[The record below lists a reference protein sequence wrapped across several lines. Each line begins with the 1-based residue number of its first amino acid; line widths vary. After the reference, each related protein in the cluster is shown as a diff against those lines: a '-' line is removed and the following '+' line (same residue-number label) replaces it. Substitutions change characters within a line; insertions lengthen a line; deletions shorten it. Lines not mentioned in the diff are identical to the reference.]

1 MNKSKPLSGITSSTM
16 FQAHDSRHKS
26 YFGSKP
32 LEIAWNKKK
41 VISWDSIQMW
51 NAGTV
56 LYDPKQHET
65 DIHTINLMMYHADA
79 NVRLSNRKKWI
90 KRIID
95 AHVTG
100 SGYRSF
106 MNGESTS
113 WPKLNNSNC
122 RSIEVNTLTDIIIK
136 HRERVKEWKLN
147 KDIPRVKDTPRVLSP
162 QAAEVTES
170 EVTESEVTIEESGVD
185 NWEDITF

>member
-1 MNKSKPLSGITSSTM
+1 M

-26 YFGSKP
+26 VFGSKP

-51 NAGTV
+51 NAATV

-122 RSIEVNTLTDIIIK
+122 RSIEVNTLTDIILK

-147 KDIPRVKDTPRVLSP
+147 KDTPRTLSP
-162 QAAEVTES
+162 QAAELTENEVTES